1 MAKKGKHFRALDEAR
16 AAGYEV
22 YVSHLVYPDP
32 PAWYQG
38 KYRALPV
45 RARTYV
51 ELYRIAE
58 KGEHPEVYYDRQF
71 VSDGWAWCSA
81 KDNFNRR
88 LGVQIACGR
97 ALKQAQGR

>member
-22 YVSHLVYPDP
+22 FIDHMPCPGGIHLGVYND
-32 PAWYQG
+32 
-38 KYRALPV
+38 LPIQ
-45 RARTYV
+45 ARTHV
-51 ELYRIAE
+51 GLYRTVGDWE
-58 KGEHPEVYYDRQF
+58 NREHQF
-71 VSDGWAWCSA
+71 VAEGSAWCST

>member
-22 YVSHLVYPDP
+22 FISHFREPYVVASKHGRGLVEVQ
-32 PAWYQG
+32 AITVV
-38 KYRALPV
+38 K
-45 RARTYV
+45 
-51 ELYRIAE
+51 LYR
-58 KGEHPEVYYDRQF
+58 
-71 VSDGWAWCSA
+71 SDEDEPAADGYAQCSV
-81 KDNFNRR
+81 KHNFNRR

>member
-16 AAGYEV
+16 AAGYVVETEHV
-22 YVSHLVYPDP
+22 REESVFLGYYSCLPIRGYTRVRLHRLVSGDIDTLDM
-32 PAWYQG
+32 
-38 KYRALPV
+38 V
-45 RARTYV
+45 RVATGV
-51 ELYRIAE
+51 A
-58 KGEHPEVYYDRQF
+58 F
-71 VSDGWAWCSA
+71 CSA